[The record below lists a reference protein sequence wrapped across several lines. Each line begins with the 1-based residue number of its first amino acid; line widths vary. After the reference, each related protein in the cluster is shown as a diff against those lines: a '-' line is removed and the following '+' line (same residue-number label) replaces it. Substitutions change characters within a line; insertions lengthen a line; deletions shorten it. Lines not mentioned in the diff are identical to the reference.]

1 MEADG
6 RKRSWSPA
14 TRAVHAG
21 LPPGRPGDPLLPGPE
36 FAGPFHLPGD
46 PADAPY
52 VYGRYG
58 NPTWTRY
65 ERALA
70 ELEGGEAVV
79 FASGM
84 AAIAALLNTLVP
96 PGRAVL
102 VPQDGYFTTRQLA
115 EELAVRDLEV
125 RLVATDTAA
134 YREALAGTGE
144 AEPPGLVLVE
154 TPANPGLEVC
164 DVRAVADAAHA
175 AGALVAVDNSLATPL
190 LQVPLEL
197 GADVTVAAGTKT
209 LTGHGDLVIGHV
221 AVADPG
227 HAEALRTWRRRTGA
241 IPGPFETWLAHRSLA
256 TLGVRLERQCANAL
270 ALAELLAERD
280 GVGDVRY
287 PGLPADPGHPVAA
300 RQMRGFGP
308 VLGFDLGDAERA
320 ERFLE
325 ACRLV
330 VAATSFGGVR
340 SSAERRARW
349 GSDAVGEG
357 FVRFSA
363 GVEDAE
369 DLCADVDQALEA
381 SAA

>member
-1 MEADG
+1 MDAED
-6 RKRSWSPA
+6 WSPA

-21 LPPGRPGDPLLPGPE
+21 LPPGRPGDPFLPGPE
-36 FAGPFHLPGD
+36 FAAPFHLPGD

-52 VYGRYG
+52 VYGRYA

-65 ERALA
+65 EQALA
-70 ELEGGEAVV
+70 ELEGGEAAVA

-84 AAIAALLNTLVP
+84 AAIAALFAALVP
-96 PGRAVL
+96 PGGAVV
-102 VPQDGYFTTRQLA
+102 VPEDGYFTTRQLA
-115 EELAVRDLEV
+115 DDLGARGVQVRWA
-125 RLVATDTAA
+125 ATDAAA
-134 YREALAGTGE
+134 YESVLRGAPG
-144 AEPPGLVLVE
+144 PPALVLVE
-154 TPANPGLEVC
+154 TPSNPGLEVC

-175 AGALVAVDNSLATPL
+175 VGALVAVDNSLATPL
-190 LQVPLEL
+190 LQIPLEL
-197 GADVTVAAGTKT
+197 GADLAVAAGTKT
-209 LTGHGDLVIGHV
+209 LTGHADLVIGHV
-221 AVADPG
+221 AAADPA
-227 HAEALRTWRRRTGA
+227 HAEALRTWRRRAGA

-256 TLGVRLERQCANAL
+256 TLGVRLERQCANAQ
-270 ALAELLAERD
+270 ALAAQLAARD
-280 GVGDVRY
+280 DVSGVRY
-287 PGLPADPGHPVAA
+287 PGLPADPGHEVAA

-308 VLGFDLGDAERA
+308 VLGFDLGDAGRA

-349 GSDAVGEG
+349 GMDAVGEG

-363 GVEDAE
+363 GVEDTE
-369 DLCADVDQALEA
+369 DLCADVEHALEA